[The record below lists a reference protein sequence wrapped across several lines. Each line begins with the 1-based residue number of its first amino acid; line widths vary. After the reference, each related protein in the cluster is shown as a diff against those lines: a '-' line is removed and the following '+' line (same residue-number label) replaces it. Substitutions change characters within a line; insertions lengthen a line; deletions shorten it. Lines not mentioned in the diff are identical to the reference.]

1 MRRRS
6 VICPDGPGPLQTS
19 EGQERRRAGKKA
31 GFNSAWRQRR
41 RGIDG
46 QNKTI
51 DRMQNRDG
59 RWQEGIRLR
68 AAPVLLPTLVNRLSK
83 TLIVMPINQQKRNG
97 PLPEGFGFF
106 RLPPMGDARCPG
118 QCQPDKQKRQ
128 LAEICHQSFGF
139 LPSVAAAG
147 QDRSGSLLMSVLSLL
162 SIFHILKQS
171 FRRLCD
177 R

>member
-1 MRRRS
+1 
-6 VICPDGPGPLQTS
+6 
-19 EGQERRRAGKKA
+19 
-31 GFNSAWRQRR
+31 
-41 RGIDG
+41 
-46 QNKTI
+46 
-51 DRMQNRDG
+51 
-59 RWQEGIRLR
+59 
-68 AAPVLLPTLVNRLSK
+68 
-83 TLIVMPINQQKRNG
+83 
-97 PLPEGFGFF
+97 
-106 RLPPMGDARCPG
+106 
-118 QCQPDKQKRQ
+118 